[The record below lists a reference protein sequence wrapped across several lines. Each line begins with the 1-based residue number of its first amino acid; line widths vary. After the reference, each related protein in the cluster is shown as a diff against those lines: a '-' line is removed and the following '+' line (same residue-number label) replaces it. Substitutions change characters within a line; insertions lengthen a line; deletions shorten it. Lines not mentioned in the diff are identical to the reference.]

1 MTRGGGEA
9 SSWDG
14 RPAGR
19 GRDGARLTTSS
30 PVAALRRAASYP
42 ITRVY
47 SAPASRADGG
57 RDLSALPKAHLHL
70 HFTGSMS
77 PDTLSRVATSNGD
90 LLDMLLDSSQIEFD
104 AATPRGWGRF
114 QRRYDLARR
123 AVRSEQAL
131 RMIVT
136 QAARDDAT
144 EGSRRMEIQVD
155 PTSYAPFVDGLANA
169 LDIILDAARSASA
182 ETGVQV
188 GVIVA
193 ASRVRHPLEART
205 LARLAGRHAGQRPG
219 SVVGFGLNSD
229 ENAGD
234 TAAFA
239 PAFRIA
245 ERAGLPA
252 MPHGGELRGPEHVR
266 QVVEQLHPTRI
277 GHGVRAVEDPR
288 LLADMVDAGIAF
300 EVCPTSNVH
309 LGVYD
314 RVADVPL
321 RALVDAGARVVLGAD
336 DPLLFGSRLTDQY
349 RLARE
354 VFGFSDPDLADLAR
368 ASLLASTALDADK
381 VRWLAE
387 VDAWLASPP
396 GWHPHAAGATSLPTR
411 GTLLAGGWRDGRP
424 VD

>member
-1 MTRGGGEA
+1 M
-9 SSWDG
+9 
-14 RPAGR
+14 
-19 GRDGARLTTSS
+19 
-30 PVAALRRAASYP
+30 AAHPFVPNRAEL
-42 ITRVY
+42 
-47 SAPASRADGG
+47 G

-77 PDTLSRVATSNGD
+77 PDTLTRVATSNGD
-90 LLDMLLDSSQIEFD
+90 LLDMVLDSSQIEFD

-131 RMIVT
+131 RMIVVS
-136 QAARDDAT
+136 AARDDAA

-169 LDIILDAARSASA
+169 LDIILDAARSASE

-205 LARLAGRHAGQRPG
+205 LARLAARHAGQRPG

-245 ERAGLPA
+245 ERAGLPGV
-252 MPHGGELRGPEHVR
+252 PHGGELRGPEHVR
-266 QVVEQLHPTRI
+266 QVVDQLHPSRI

-288 LLADMVDAGIAF
+288 LVDEMVAAGIAF

-314 RVADVPL
+314 RPADVPL
-321 RALVDAGARVVLGAD
+321 RTLVEAGAQVVLGAD
-336 DPLLFGSRLTDQY
+336 DPLLFGLRLTDQY

-354 VFGFSDPDLADLAR
+354 VFGFTDPELADLAR
-368 ASLLASTALDADK
+368 ASLLASTASDADK
-381 VRWLAE
+381 SRWLAE
-387 VDAWLASPP
+387 VDAWLSSPP
-396 GWHPHAAGATSLPTR
+396 VRPAHPRVATRFSGAGVLSSVPTAAGDR
-411 GTLLAGGWRDGRP
+411 WDGRP
-424 VD
+424 VN